1 MFWGQIEEFK
11 SFKKKKAT
19 PPTSKVTGVEPSN
32 SIIVTKF
39 QGKEKEN
46 SWIRF
51 IGSANYKAGQN
62 FNIKQFLNR
71 HLTVLINMIL
81 LLLLLLL
88 LGKKIK

>member
-46 SWIRF
+46 S
-51 IGSANYKAGQN
+51 
-62 FNIKQFLNR
+62 
-71 HLTVLINMIL
+71 
-81 LLLLLLL
+81 
-88 LGKKIK
+88 